1 MDQHS
6 SSSLFNLSIDQL
18 SKSHLA
24 ETAKWARF
32 LSIVGMIGMGL
43 MVLFGLFFSTIV
55 GSSGSDAFEEAG
67 ASSGFAAAWGV
78 GMAVFYII
86 IAVLW
91 FFPLLY
97 LLRFAN
103 TIKTALNSN
112 DQAALTVSFQNLK
125 SCFKYIGIFT
135 IILLAIY
142 ALIILIAIISGAAMT
157 F

>member
-1 MDQHS
+1 MEQHS
-6 SSSLFNLSIDQL
+6 SPSLFNLSIDQL

-43 MVLFGLFFSTIV
+43 MVLFGLFFSTII
-55 GSSGSDAFEEAG
+55 GSSSNNPFDDAG
-67 ASSGFAAAWGV
+67 TTSGFAEAWGV
-78 GMAVFYII
+78 GMALFYII
-86 IAVLW
+86 MAILW

-125 SCFKYIGIFT
+125 SCFRFIGIFT
-135 IILLAIY
+135 IIVLAIY
-142 ALIILIAIISGAAMT
+142 ALIIVIAIITGAAMA